1 MKPLYPLFANLEGR
15 RVLVV
20 GGGAVAERK
29 VRSLM
34 KCGARVLVGAPR
46 LTIRLQRWVDDGSLA
61 YLPGPF
67 DPGWLSAVWL
77 VIAATGDRRVN
88 ARVKAAADERSVLA
102 NVVDDPALS
111 SFQVPAVVDRSPVVI
126 AISSSGAAPVLA
138 RRVRERME
146 ALFDASLGTLA
157 ALAGRYRQAIRQ
169 AYPEPGDRCQF
180 YDWLYDGP
188 VLAQLRQG
196 DLVGAE
202 QRVRS
207 RLAVAATEDAA
218 WEHRVTWITAFPDQP
233 GRLTLDE
240 LRAMNEA
247 DVLVHECSLPEA
259 LLDMA
264 RRDVDRRVITRLA
277 GALTP
282 QALAACAGYR
292 RAVILLADRGP
303 ERDQKSNSGSIASP
317 TRSQ

>member
-29 VRSLM
+29 ARSLM

-46 LTIRLQRWVDDGSLA
+46 LTAMLRRWADDGSLA

-67 DPGWLSAVWL
+67 DPAWLAAVWL
-77 VIAATGDRRVN
+77 VIAATGDRQVN
-88 ARVKAAADERSVLA
+88 AQVKAAADERSVLA

-157 ALAGRYRQAIRQ
+157 ALAGRHRQAIRQ
-169 AYPEPGDRCQF
+169 AYPDSGARRRF

-196 DLVGAE
+196 DLTGAE

-207 RLAVAATEDAA
+207 RLAAAATEDASL
-218 WEHRVTWITAFPDQP
+218 ERRVTWITVLPDQP

-247 DVLVHECSLPEA
+247 DVLVHECDLP
-259 LLDMA
+259 LVFLDMA
-264 RRDVDRRVITRLA
+264 RRDADRRAIARHA
-277 GALTP
+277 GDPAAR
-282 QALAACAGYR
+282 ALAACAGYR
-292 RAVILLADRGP
+292 RAVILLVGRGP
-303 ERDQKSNSGSIASP
+303 ELDQKSNSGSIASP
-317 TRSQ
+317 TCSQ